1 MKMLELLGYIKAEDS
16 FNKMININRSDEIKN
31 QYKEIFLNGLCLD
44 SFGCK
49 ELIYYYFASSGS
61 QMKKQEF
68 RFLASTKANSTNAA
82 FAVNEVRIVLGD
94 LEKIQSI
101 ATYIGR
107 VDLSLTTSKPID
119 IKLTFVRENYCY
131 FKLHDLLISMDIP
144 FVYQVCVAGCKGMLS
159 IDPQSIINDNYIK
172 VRKSMMKSDSKDWT
186 LEIVDQSQLNETKS
200 LQEGQ
205 CFIQY
210 QTMDRKSFKVMKG
223 EVLVTKNP
231 CLYLDDIHRLEAVD
245 IPTFRSCIHDCIGN
259 ELKVN
264 KRIPPLTYKPTSK
277 KQTILKVT
285 SELIVTHILDIL
297 DNQTFGIIKLL
308 PRAIDSIKTGEQIDM
323 KEINKLR
330 TKWCNTYPAWMMKND
345 KLNYKSNSINEY
357 LFNKAQNLQID
368 ESAYKTMYIKYDK
381 INKDIAIY
389 IEEDDNKNQHYYF

>member
-1 MKMLELLGYIKAEDS
+1 MKY
-16 FNKMININRSDEIKN
+16 N
-31 QYKEIFLNGLCLD
+31 
-44 SFGCK
+44 
-49 ELIYYYFASSGS
+49 
-61 QMKKQEF
+61 
-68 RFLASTKANSTNAA
+68 
-82 FAVNEVRIVLGD
+82 
-94 LEKIQSI
+94 
-101 ATYIGR
+101 
-107 VDLSLTTSKPID
+107 
-119 IKLTFVRENYCY
+119 Y

-172 VRKSMMKSDSKDWT
+172 VRKSMMKFDSNDWT
-186 LEIVDQSQLNETKS
+186 LEIVDHSQLSE
-200 LQEGQ
+200 
-205 CFIQY
+205 F
-210 QTMDRKSFKVMKG
+210 
-223 EVLVTKNP
+223 LVTKNP
-231 CLYLDDIHRLEAVD
+231 CLYPDDIHRLEAVD
-245 IPTFRSCIHDCIGN
+245 IPTFRSCIHDCIVFSILGSRPYSN
-259 ELKVN
+259 EIAGSDLDVN

-297 DNQTFGIIKLL
+297 DDQTFGIIKPF

-357 LFNKAQNLQID
+357 LFNKVQNLQID

>member
-1 MKMLELLGYIKAEDS
+1 MKYS
-16 FNKMININRSDEIKN
+16 
-31 QYKEIFLNGLCLD
+31 
-44 SFGCK
+44 
-49 ELIYYYFASSGS
+49 
-61 QMKKQEF
+61 
-68 RFLASTKANSTNAA
+68 
-82 FAVNEVRIVLGD
+82 
-94 LEKIQSI
+94 
-101 ATYIGR
+101 
-107 VDLSLTTSKPID
+107 
-119 IKLTFVRENYCY
+119 Y

-172 VRKSMMKSDSKDWT
+172 VRKSMMKFDSNDWT
-186 LEIVDQSQLNETKS
+186 LEIVDHSQLNETKS

-205 CFIQY
+205 CFIPY

-231 CLYLDDIHRLEAVD
+231 CLYPDDIHRLEAVD
-245 IPTFRSCIHDCIGN
+245 IPTFRSCIHDCIVFSILGSRPYSN
-259 ELKVN
+259 EIAGSDLDVN

-297 DNQTFGIIKLL
+297 DDQTFGIIKIF

-357 LFNKAQNLQID
+357 LFNKVQNLQID

>member
-119 IKLTFVRENYCY
+119 IKLTFVRENY
-131 FKLHDLLISMDIP
+131 
-144 FVYQVCVAGCKGMLS
+144 
-159 IDPQSIINDNYIK
+159 
-172 VRKSMMKSDSKDWT
+172 W
-186 LEIVDQSQLNETKS
+186 
-200 LQEGQ
+200 
-205 CFIQY
+205 
-210 QTMDRKSFKVMKG
+210 
-223 EVLVTKNP
+223 
-231 CLYLDDIHRLEAVD
+231 
-245 IPTFRSCIHDCIGN
+245 
-259 ELKVN
+259 
-264 KRIPPLTYKPTSK
+264 
-277 KQTILKVT
+277 
-285 SELIVTHILDIL
+285 
-297 DNQTFGIIKLL
+297 
-308 PRAIDSIKTGEQIDM
+308 
-323 KEINKLR
+323 
-330 TKWCNTYPAWMMKND
+330 
-345 KLNYKSNSINEY
+345 
-357 LFNKAQNLQID
+357 
-368 ESAYKTMYIKYDK
+368 
-381 INKDIAIY
+381 
-389 IEEDDNKNQHYYF
+389 